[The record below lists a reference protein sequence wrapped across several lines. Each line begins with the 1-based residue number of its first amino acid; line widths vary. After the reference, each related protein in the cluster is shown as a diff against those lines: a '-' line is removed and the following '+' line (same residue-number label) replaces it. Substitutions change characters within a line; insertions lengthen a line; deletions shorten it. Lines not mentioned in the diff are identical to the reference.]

1 MTPGRPL
8 RICFVTGE
16 LLGAH
21 KNGGIGT
28 ATTHLALF
36 LAGAG
41 HQVSV
46 VYTGAPWIDHTSPWI
61 RRCAA
66 AGIAITHFDAR
77 SGEVYPL
84 WLRETCV
91 IYDHLRGL
99 EADVILFQDWEGPAF
114 SSIVAK
120 QAGLAFAATSL
131 VVIAHGPT
139 AWLLD
144 ANRALA
150 RDQRSLAHL
159 HMEGVALA
167 RVDAILCPSR
177 HMRDW
182 LVASGQPLAPRV
194 DAVPLYLW
202 SDPEDAAPERQ
213 GRALDRVDRIAFFG
227 RLETRKGV
235 DLFVDAITSETLAER
250 DFEVVFLGKPASH
263 TPDGIR
269 DIVARRRP
277 ALLDRLSFETD
288 LDTDAAQ
295 AYLRDRQCL
304 AVIPSLV
311 DNAPCVISE
320 CLRRGIPFLSTRTGG
335 IPELIAAE
343 EIDRVLVAPRAGP
356 LAARIGEILGR
367 PFAPARPAY
376 AEGDVA
382 ARWLGWFASFAPA
395 ELQVPARADA
405 RIAVVLTHYER
416 PALLAQALE
425 SLAAQTR
432 TDFDLVLVDDGSDS
446 PAAVAGLRAAE
457 GPVLALPSHCLPPAK
472 RLSRRGPQR
481 RHPGDR
487 GRAHRLHGRR
497 QPRLPRHDRA
507 ARCRHDAHRGRHRHV
522 PDGDFPRRR
531 RRARARR
538 PLRRRALGISGRLG
552 RTRPVDQRL
561 RRCDRHLPARRLRAG
576 RAFSRAARH
585 RLRGLAPARPR
596 RPGRAVHPVVARAAL
611 LVPPRALRHADVDGR
626 VRQQPG
632 HLGRLCGGAPR
643 VAAAPRRL
651 VGAQRPARLKPSEP
665 ARYPGSRAL
674 LCVLSVS
681 L

>member
-1 MTPGRPL
+1 MTPTRPL

-41 HQVSV
+41 HQVDV
-46 VYTGAPWIDHTSPWI
+46 IYTGAPWIDYTSPWI

-66 AGIAITHFDAR
+66 AGVAVTHFDAR
-77 SGEVYPL
+77 SGEIYPA

-150 RDQRSLAHL
+150 RDQRSLVHL

-167 RVDAILCPSR
+167 RADAILCPSR

-182 LVASGQPLAPRV
+182 LVASGQPLAPRI

-235 DLFVDAITSETLAER
+235 DLFVDAITSEALADR

-263 TPDGIR
+263 TPNGIR

-320 CLRRGIPFLSTRTGG
+320 CLRRAIPFLSTRTGG

-343 EIDRVLVAPRAGP
+343 EVDRVLVAPRAGA

-382 ARWLGWFASFAPA
+382 ARWLSWFASLAPA
-395 ELQVPARADA
+395 QLHAPARADA

-432 TDFDLVLVDDGSDS
+432 TDFDLVLVDDGSGS

-457 GPVLALPSHCLPPAK
+457 GRSWPFRLTVVCQPNAYLGAARNAGIRATAAERIVFMDDDNVAFPDLIERLDAAMTRTGADIVTCQMAIFRDAAAEPEPADLFAAERWGFPGGPVELG
-472 RLSRRGPQR
+472 LSVNVFGDATGIYRRGVFERVGLFHER
-481 RHPGDR
+481 RGIGYEDWH
-487 GRAHRLHGRR
+487 LH
-497 QPRLPRHDRA
+497 
-507 ARCRHDAHRGRHRHV
+507 
-522 PDGDFPRRR
+522 
-531 RRARARR
+531 
-538 PLRRRALGISGRLG
+538 
-552 RTRPVDQRL
+552 
-561 RRCDRHLPARRLRAG
+561 
-576 RAFSRAARH
+576 
-585 RLRGLAPARPR
+585 
-596 RPGRAVHPVVARAAL
+596 ARAAL
-611 LVPPRALRHADVDGR
+611 AGLSILSLPEPLYWYRRVPSGMLMSTDEFDNNRVIWDAYAEALPAS
-626 VRQQPG
+626 
-632 HLGRLCGGAPR
+632 L
-643 VAAAPRRL
+643 RRL
-651 VGAQRPARLKPSEP
+651 VD
-665 ARYPGSRAL
+665 
-674 LCVLSVS
+674 LSVRNDR
-681 L
+681 LV

>member
-46 VYTGAPWIDHTSPWI
+46 VYTGAPWIDHTSAWI

-167 RVDAILCPSR
+167 RTDAILCPSR

-235 DLFVDAITSETLAER
+235 DLFVDAITSEGLADR

-343 EIDRVLVAPRAGP
+343 EVDRVLVAPRAGP

-382 ARWLGWFASFAPA
+382 ARWLGWFASLAPA

-457 GPVLALPSHCLPPAK
+457 GRSWPFRLTVVRQPNAYLGAARNAGIRATAAERIVFMDDDNLAFPDMIERLDAAMTRTGADIVTCQMAIFCDAAAEPEPADLFAAE
-472 RLSRRGPQR
+472 RWGFPGGSVELGLSVNVFGDATGIYRRGVFERVGLFHER
-481 RHPGDR
+481 RGIGYEDWH
-487 GRAHRLHGRR
+487 LH
-497 QPRLPRHDRA
+497 
-507 ARCRHDAHRGRHRHV
+507 
-522 PDGDFPRRR
+522 
-531 RRARARR
+531 
-538 PLRRRALGISGRLG
+538 
-552 RTRPVDQRL
+552 
-561 RRCDRHLPARRLRAG
+561 
-576 RAFSRAARH
+576 
-585 RLRGLAPARPR
+585 
-596 RPGRAVHPVVARAAL
+596 ARAAL
-611 LVPPRALRHADVDGR
+611 AGLAILSLPEPLYWYRRVPSGMLMSTDEFDNNRVIWDAYAEALPAS
-626 VRQQPG
+626 
-632 HLGRLCGGAPR
+632 L
-643 VAAAPRRL
+643 RRL
-651 VGAQRPARLKPSEP
+651 VD
-665 ARYPGSRAL
+665 
-674 LCVLSVS
+674 LSVRNDR
-681 L
+681 LV

>member
-16 LLGAH
+16 VLGAH

-41 HQVSV
+41 HRVSV
-46 VYTGAPWIDHTSPWI
+46 VYTGAPWVDHASPWI

-66 AGIAITHFDAR
+66 AGVAITHLDAR
-77 SGEVYPL
+77 SSEIYPL

-91 IYDHLRGL
+91 VYDHLRGL

-120 QAGLAFAATSL
+120 QAGLAFAATGL
-131 VVIAHGPT
+131 AVIAHGPT

-167 RVDAILCPSR
+167 RADAILCPSR

-182 LVASGQPLAPRV
+182 LVASGQPLAPRI

-202 SDPEDAAPERQ
+202 SDPDDAQPGRQ
-213 GRALDRVDRIAFFG
+213 GRALDAVARIAFFG

-235 DLFVDAITSETLAER
+235 DLFVEAITSEALAER

-277 ALLDRLSFETD
+277 ALLERLSFETD

-320 CLRRGIPFLSTRTGG
+320 CLRRAIPFLSTRTGG
-335 IPELIAAE
+335 IPELVAAE
-343 EIDRVLVAPRAGP
+343 EVDRVLVAPRAGA
-356 LAARIGEILGR
+356 LAARIGEVLGR

-382 ARWLGWFASFAPA
+382 ARWLGWFASLAPA
-395 ELQVPARADA
+395 EAPAPARPEA

-416 PALLAQALE
+416 PALLLQMLE

-432 TDFDLVLVDDGSDS
+432 TDFDLVLVDDGSGS
-446 PAAVAGLRAAE
+446 PAAVAGLQAAE
-457 GPVLALPSHCLPPAK
+457 VRVWPFRLTLVRQPNAYLGAARNAGIRATAAERIVFMDDDNLAFPDLVERLDAAMTRTGADIVTCQMAIFRDAAAEPEPADLFAAERWGFPGGPVELG
-472 RLSRRGPQR
+472 LSVNVFGDATGIYRRDVFERVGFFHERRGIGYEDW
-481 RHPGDR
+481 H
-487 GRAHRLHGRR
+487 LH
-497 QPRLPRHDRA
+497 
-507 ARCRHDAHRGRHRHV
+507 
-522 PDGDFPRRR
+522 
-531 RRARARR
+531 
-538 PLRRRALGISGRLG
+538 
-552 RTRPVDQRL
+552 
-561 RRCDRHLPARRLRAG
+561 
-576 RAFSRAARH
+576 
-585 RLRGLAPARPR
+585 
-596 RPGRAVHPVVARAAL
+596 ARAAL
-611 LVPPRALRHADVDGR
+611 AGLSILSLPEPLYWYRRVPSGMLMSTDEFDNNRIIWEAYAEALPAS
-626 VRQQPG
+626 
-632 HLGRLCGGAPR
+632 L
-643 VAAAPRRL
+643 RRL
-651 VGAQRPARLKPSEP
+651 VD
-665 ARYPGSRAL
+665 
-674 LCVLSVS
+674 LSVRNDR
-681 L
+681 LT

>member
-36 LAGAG
+36 LASAG

-46 VYTGAPWIDHTSPWI
+46 VYTGAPWIDYTSAWI
-61 RRCAA
+61 RRCGA
-66 AGIAITHFDAR
+66 AGIAITHLDAR

-167 RVDAILCPSR
+167 LVDAILCPSR

-182 LVASGQPLAPRV
+182 LVASGQPLAPCI

-202 SDPEDAAPERQ
+202 SDPEDAAPERR

-235 DLFVDAITSETLAER
+235 DLFVDAITSETLADR

-320 CLRRGIPFLSTRTGG
+320 CLRRGIPFLSTHTGG

-343 EIDRVLVAPRAGP
+343 EVDRVLVAPRAGP

-376 AEGDVA
+376 AKGDVA
-382 ARWLGWFASFAPA
+382 ARWLGWFASLAPA

-457 GPVLALPSHCLPPAK
+457 GRSWPFRLTVLRQPNAYLGAARNAGIRATAAERIVFIDDDNIAFPDLIERLDAAMTRTEADIVTCQMAIFRDVAAEPEPADLFAAE
-472 RLSRRGPQR
+472 RWGFPGGSVELGLSVNVFGDATGIYRRGVFERVGLFHER
-481 RHPGDR
+481 RGIGYEDWH
-487 GRAHRLHGRR
+487 LH
-497 QPRLPRHDRA
+497 
-507 ARCRHDAHRGRHRHV
+507 
-522 PDGDFPRRR
+522 
-531 RRARARR
+531 
-538 PLRRRALGISGRLG
+538 
-552 RTRPVDQRL
+552 
-561 RRCDRHLPARRLRAG
+561 
-576 RAFSRAARH
+576 
-585 RLRGLAPARPR
+585 
-596 RPGRAVHPVVARAAL
+596 ARAAL
-611 LVPPRALRHADVDGR
+611 AGLSILSLPEPLYWYRRVPSGMLMSTDEFDNNRVIWDAYAEALPAS
-626 VRQQPG
+626 
-632 HLGRLCGGAPR
+632 L
-643 VAAAPRRL
+643 RRL
-651 VGAQRPARLKPSEP
+651 VD
-665 ARYPGSRAL
+665 
-674 LCVLSVS
+674 LSVRNDR
-681 L
+681 LV